1 MDLIPL
7 QLRPTTRS
15 SNEFYTTATTTKK
28 TGRIYWQQI
37 FSSAW
42 IWYEQSR
49 KSSVACIVPSIH
61 GLAQHQSDRDE
72 NGHHPQKSIQ
82 NSLWR
87 PWHTYNTN
95 IGFNSKP
102 DRNRFYDWMAS
113 PTSSAAACWK
123 CKPVS
128 NTRNSAR
135 ISIGFPFVIIPVSLS
150 LLNTPPL
157 SIFKWCYTSC
167 HKRRTEGKVKKK
179 KKEREKKKKKKANK

>member
-7 QLRPTTRS
+7 RLRPTTRS
-15 SNEFYTTATTTKK
+15 TNEFYTTTTTKK
-28 TGRIYWQQI
+28 QAAYTDSR
-37 FSSAW
+37 FSPVPGSGMNNHAS
-42 IWYEQSR
+42 QALR
-49 KSSVACIVPSIH
+49 IVPSIH

-150 LLNTPPL
+150 LLDTPPPPSL
-157 SIFKWCYTSC
+157 SLNGVT
-167 HKRRTEGKVKKK
+167 RVATREGQKG
-179 KKEREKKKKKKANK
+179 R